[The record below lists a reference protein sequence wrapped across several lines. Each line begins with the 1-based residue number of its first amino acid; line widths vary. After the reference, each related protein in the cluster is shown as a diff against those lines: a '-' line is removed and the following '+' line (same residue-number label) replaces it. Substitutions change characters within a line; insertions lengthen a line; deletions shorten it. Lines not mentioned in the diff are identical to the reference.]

1 MAGRQTG
8 AVRAPGA
15 PTRGATIFKQ
25 ILLPTDGSALSE
37 RAVLAGVSFAKDV
50 GAQVVGFTA
59 LPDFRTFTADAEML
73 ATTEDEYLATSEAR
87 GAKNLA
93 VVESAA
99 RSAGV
104 PCASLIARSN
114 QPYEAILQAARERGC
129 DLIVMASH
137 GRHGITG
144 MLLGSETQ
152 KVLVHSAIRA
162 SKLTQS

>member
-1 MAGRQTG
+1 M
-8 AVRAPGA
+8 
-15 PTRGATIFKQ
+15 FKN
-25 ILLPTDGSALSE
+25 ILLPTDGSELSE
-37 RAVLAGVSFAKDV
+37 RAVLAGVSFAKEA

-59 LPDFRTFTADAEML
+59 LPDFRAFTADADML

-87 GAKNLA
+87 GARLLA
-93 VVESAA
+93 TVENAA

-104 PCASLIARSN
+104 PCASMVARSS

-137 GRHGITG
+137 GRHGISG

-152 KVLVHSAIRA
+152 KVLVHSAMPVLVYR
-162 SKLTQS
+162 